1 MIPGSA
7 WGSPS
12 KTRPPWP
19 FPGAAVFFFAPMG
32 NPPNEKAAP
41 GEAALLPGLLVGALS
56 RICGKVIRGQA
67 TEGSRL
73 ETLTCAVAEG

>member
-7 WGSPS
+7 WASPKLTALPPLVRRS
-12 KTRPPWP
+12 FFCPHGKPAKRKGPPRVKRPY
-19 FPGAAVFFFAPMG
+19 FR
-32 NPPNEKAAP
+32 
-41 GEAALLPGLLVGALS
+41 GLLVGALS